1 MVSVSSASTS
11 TEGTNDGKK
20 EGGTVLPLPMHFRGT
35 AGVRGTGYRVKKLV
49 LTSLGLSPMK
59 LRYSYIPP
67 QYAANRVLGYFFFS
81 LCG

>member
-20 EGGTVLPLPMHFRGT
+20 EGGAVLPLPMHFRGT

-49 LTSLGLSPMK
+49 LTSLGLSPM
-59 LRYSYIPP
+59 
-67 QYAANRVLGYFFFS
+67 
-81 LCG
+81 